1 MIRLYGFPLSL
12 NTERVALALA
22 HKGLPTEVVAVDPG
36 DRGPVRRVS
45 GQDLVPVIEEEGRV
59 VHDSTEILRHLEE
72 RHPEPALFPRDRS
85 RREEMDVFLDW
96 FNGIWKRPPN
106 LIFVEEGK
114 ADPDSDRI
122 AAWGRELE
130 GSLDRFEAL
139 LSGRA
144 HLLGDDFSAADC
156 AAWPF
161 LRYAV
166 WREADDPWRF
176 HHILMEHL
184 EARRDRH
191 PALIEWID
199 RLAGRPQVPLMGGT
213 DLAP

>member
-22 HKGLPTEVVAVDPG
+22 YKGLPTEVVAVDPD
-36 DRGPVRRVS
+36 DRTSVRRIS
-45 GQDLVPVIEEEGRV
+45 GQDLVPVIEEDGVV
-59 VHDSTEILRHLEE
+59 VHDSTEILRHLETH
-72 RHPEPALFPRDRS
+72 HPEPPLFPRDRT
-85 RREEMDVFLDW
+85 RREELDVFLDW
-96 FNGIWKRPPN
+96 FNGVWKRPPN

-114 ADPDSDRI
+114 PEADPDRI
-122 AAWGRELE
+122 VGWGREMAR
-130 GSLDRFEAL
+130 SLDRFEAL

-144 HLLGDDFSAADC
+144 HLMGDDYSAADC

-166 WREADDPWRF
+166 WREPDDPHRF

-184 EARRDRH
+184 QARPDRH
-191 PALIEWID
+191 SALIDWIG
-199 RLAGRPQVPLMGGT
+199 RLAERPQIPL
-213 DLAP
+213 

>member
-22 HKGLPTEVVAVDPG
+22 YKGLATEVVVVDPA
-36 DRGPVRRVS
+36 DRSPVRRLS
-45 GQDLVPVIEEEGRV
+45 GQDRVPVIEEEDV
-59 VHDSTEILRHLEE
+59 VVYDSTEILRHLEE
-72 RHPEPALFPRDRS
+72 RHPDPPLFPKDRS

-96 FNGIWKRPPN
+96 FNGVWKRPPN
-106 LIFVEEGK
+106 LIMVEEEK
-114 ADPDSDRI
+114 EAPDGDRI
-122 AAWGRELE
+122 KEWGREM
-130 GSLDRFEAL
+130 GRSLDRFEAL
-139 LSGRA
+139 LSERA

-176 HHILMEHL
+176 HRILMEHL
-184 EARRDRH
+184 EARPDRH
-191 PALIEWID
+191 AALIGWIG
-199 RLAGRPQVPLMGGT
+199 RLAKRPRIPL
-213 DLAP
+213 

>member
-22 HKGLPTEVVAVDPG
+22 HKGLATEVVAVDPG
-36 DRGPVRRVS
+36 DRAPVRRVS
-45 GQDLVPVIEEEGRV
+45 GQDLVPVIEEDGVV
-59 VHDSTEILRHLEE
+59 VHDSTEILRYLER
-72 RHPEPALFPRDRS
+72 RHPEPPLFPRDRS

-96 FNGIWKRPPN
+96 FNGVWKRPPN

-114 ADPDSDRI
+114 AEPDRERI
-122 AAWGRELE
+122 AEWGRRM
-130 GSLDRFEAL
+130 GRSLDRFEAL
-139 LSGRA
+139 LAGRA
-144 HLLGDDFSAADC
+144 HLMGDDFSAADC

-166 WREADDPWRF
+166 WREPEDPWRF

-184 EARRDRH
+184 EAGPEGH
-191 PALIEWID
+191 SALIDWIG
-199 RLAGRPQVPLMGGT
+199 RLADRPRVPL
-213 DLAP
+213 